1 MKEENPLFEYTKS
14 ELAEKA
20 NELNFVRD
28 TLEKVLR
35 LSEILNYLNTNPL
48 TKEYLVLK
56 GGTAINLT
64 VFNLPRLSVDIDLDF
79 AQNLSRDDMMS
90 TRERIR
96 EDIKIYM
103 STQGYAISPRS
114 KAYHSLDSFVFTYTN
129 LGGMNDNIKIE
140 INYSLRAHIFE
151 PSLRKMSVP
160 GVNADAL
167 IKTLPPMELYA
178 AEINALIG
186 RAAARDLYDIHN
198 MIKFGLFDESELPLL
213 RKCVVFYTAI
223 SQDEI
228 PDEYDF
234 KRFNAIT
241 SRKIKTDLLP
251 VIQKGEFFELENVK
265 ITVAE
270 FLKELLFLEDNER
283 KFLDEFKSKRY
294 YPELLFDDTNVLD
307 RIKEHPMAL
316 WKIQNSEN

>member
-1 MKEENPLFEYTKS
+1 MFEHTKS
-14 ELAEKA
+14 ELAAKA

-79 AQNLSRDDMMS
+79 AQNLSRDDMMN

-160 GVNADAL
+160 GVDTDTL
-167 IKTLPPMELYA
+167 ITTLPPMELFA
-178 AEINALIG
+178 AKINALIG

-198 MIKFGLFDESELPLL
+198 MIKFGLFDESEIPLL

-228 PDEYDF
+228 PAEYDF

-251 VIQKGEFFELENVK
+251 VIQKGEFFELESAK
-265 ITVAE
+265 ATVAE
-270 FLKELLFLEDNER
+270 FLKELLVLEPDER
-283 KFLDEFKSKRY
+283 RFLDEFKAKKY
-294 YPELLFDDTNVLD
+294 HPELLFDDADILN

-316 WKIQNSEN
+316 WKIQDKV

>member
-1 MKEENPLFEYTKS
+1 MFEYTKA
-14 ELAEKA
+14 ELAKKA
-20 NELNFVRD
+20 DEMNFVRD

-35 LSEILNYLNTNPL
+35 LSDILKYLNSNPL
-48 TKEYLVLK
+48 MKENLVLK

-79 AQNLSRDDMMS
+79 ARNVSRDEMM
-90 TRERIR
+90 RLKENIR

-140 INYSLRAHIFE
+140 INYSLRSHIFL
-151 PSLRKMSVP
+151 PQMRKMSVL
-160 GVNADAL
+160 DDDTL
-167 IKTLPPMELYA
+167 ISTLAPMELYA
-178 AEINALIG
+178 AKINALIG

-198 MIKFGLFDESELPLL
+198 MIKFGLFDESELPML

-223 SQDEI
+223 SRDEI
-228 PDEYDF
+228 PNEYNF
-234 KRFNAIT
+234 NRFNAIT

-251 VIQKGEFFELENVK
+251 VIQKGEFFELEQVK
-265 ITVAE
+265 TEVSG
-270 FLKELLFLEDNER
+270 FLKSLLVLDENER
-283 KFLDEFKSKRY
+283 HFLDEFKAKRY
-294 YPELLFDDTNVLD
+294 MPELVFDDADILERV
-307 RIKEHPMAL
+307 KEHPMAL
-316 WKIQNSEN
+316 WKMQNQ

>member
-1 MKEENPLFEYTKS
+1 MFEYTKA
-14 ELAEKA
+14 ELAQKA

-48 TKEYLVLK
+48 TKENLVLK

-79 AQNLSRDDMMS
+79 AQNFSRDDMMS
-90 TRERIR
+90 IREHIR

-103 STQGYAISPRS
+103 STQGYTTSPRS

-151 PSLRKMSVP
+151 PSLRKISVP
-160 GVNADAL
+160 GINADAL

-178 AEINALIG
+178 AKINALIG

-198 MIKFGLFDESELPLL
+198 MIKFGLFDESEFALL

-228 PDEYDF
+228 PNEYDF

-251 VIQKGEFFELENVK
+251 VIQKGEFFELENAK
-265 ITVAE
+265 TAVAE
-270 FLKELLFLEDNER
+270 FLKELLVLEADER
-283 KFLDEFKSKRY
+283 KFLDEFKSEKY
-294 YPELLFDDTNVLD
+294 HPELLFDDIDILD

-316 WKIQNSEN
+316 WKTQKRQ

>member
-1 MKEENPLFEYTKS
+1 MFKYTKS

-20 NELNFVRD
+20 TELNFVRD

-48 TKEYLVLK
+48 TKDFLVLK

-64 VFNLPRLSVDIDLDF
+64 VFDLPRLSVDIDLDF
-79 AQNLSRDDMMS
+79 AQNISRDGMMN
-90 TRERIR
+90 TREHIR
-96 EDIKIYM
+96 EDIKKYM
-103 STQGYAISPRS
+103 STQGYTISPRS

-151 PSLRKMSVP
+151 PSLRKVSVR
-160 GVNADAL
+160 GINTDVL
-167 IKTLPPMELYA
+167 IKTLSPIELYA
-178 AEINALIG
+178 AKINALIG

-198 MIKFGLFDESELPLL
+198 MIKFGLFDESEFFLL

-228 PDEYDF
+228 PGEYDF
-234 KRFNAIT
+234 TRFNSIT
-241 SRKIKTDLLP
+241 KRKIKTDLLP
-251 VIQKGEFFELENVK
+251 VIQKGEFFELENTKLEV
-265 ITVAE
+265 TE
-270 FLKELLFLEDNER
+270 FLKELLTLDYDER
-283 KFLDEFKSKRY
+283 KFLDEFKAKKYR
-294 YPELLFDDTNVLD
+294 PELLFNDSAIID

-316 WKIQNSEN
+316 WKMQR

>member
-1 MKEENPLFEYTKS
+1 MKEENPLFKYTKS

-48 TKEYLVLK
+48 TKEHLVLK

-178 AEINALIG
+178 AKINALIG

-241 SRKIKTDLLP
+241 NRKIKTDLLP

-270 FLKELLFLEDNER
+270 FLNELLVLEDNER
-283 KFLDEFKSKRY
+283 KFLDEFKAKKY
-294 YPELLFDDTNVLD
+294 HPELLFNDTDILD

-316 WKIQNSEN
+316 WKIQNKG

>member
-1 MKEENPLFEYTKS
+1 MFEYTKS

-28 TLEKVLR
+28 TFEKVLR

-79 AQNLSRDDMMS
+79 ARNLFRDDMTS

-103 STQGYAISPRS
+103 STQGYAISSRS

-151 PSLRKMSVP
+151 PSLRKMSVS
-160 GVNADAL
+160 GVNASAL

-178 AEINALIG
+178 AKINALIG

-228 PDEYDF
+228 PSEYDF

-251 VIQKGEFFELENVK
+251 VIQKGEFFELENAK
-265 ITVAE
+265 TAVAE
-270 FLKELLFLEDNER
+270 FLKELLILEDDER
-283 KFLDEFKSKRY
+283 KFLDEFKAKRY
-294 YPELLFDDTNVLD
+294 RPELLFDDVDILD
-307 RIKEHPMAL
+307 RIKKHPMAL
-316 WKIQNSEN
+316 WKIQQRQ

>member
-1 MKEENPLFEYTKS
+1 LFEYTKS

-79 AQNLSRDDMMS
+79 ARNLSRDDMMS

-96 EDIKIYM
+96 EDVKIYM

-160 GVNADAL
+160 GVNTNAL

-178 AEINALIG
+178 AKINALIS
-186 RAAARDLYDIHN
+186 RAAARDLYDIYN
-198 MIKFGLFDESELPLL
+198 MIKFGLFDESEFPLL

-223 SQDEI
+223 SQDDI
-228 PDEYDF
+228 PNEYDF

-241 SRKIKTDLLP
+241 NRKIKTDLLP
-251 VIQKGEFFELENVK
+251 VIQKGEFFELENAK
-265 ITVAE
+265 TSVAE
-270 FLKELLFLEDNER
+270 FLKELLILETDER
-283 KFLDEFKSKRY
+283 KFLDEFKAKKYR
-294 YPELLFDDTNVLD
+294 PELLFDDTDILS

-316 WKIQNSEN
+316 WKMQQQQ

>member
-1 MKEENPLFEYTKS
+1 MFKYTKAD
-14 ELAEKA
+14 LAEKA
-20 NELNFVRD
+20 NKMNFVRD

-35 LSEILNYLNTNPL
+35 LSEILEYLNSNPL
-48 TKEYLVLK
+48 TKEHLVLK

-79 AQNLSRDDMMS
+79 SQNLSRDEMMC
-90 TRERIR
+90 TRERIS
-96 EDIKIYM
+96 EDVKIYM
-103 STQGYAISPRS
+103 STQGYAFSPRS

-129 LGGMNDNIKIE
+129 CGGMNDNIKIE
-140 INYSLRAHIFE
+140 INYSLRTHIFK
-151 PSLRKMSVP
+151 PSMRKISVHEL
-160 GVNADAL
+160 NNDTM
-167 IKTLPPMELYA
+167 ITTLAPMELFA
-178 AEINALIG
+178 AKINALLG

-198 MIKFGLFDESELPLL
+198 MIKFGLFDESEIPLL

-228 PDEYDF
+228 PEVYDF

-265 ITVAE
+265 TEVAE
-270 FLKELLFLEDNER
+270 FLKELLVLEPDECQFLS
-283 KFLDEFKSKRY
+283 EFKDKHY
-294 YPELLFDDTNVLD
+294 KPELIFDDGIMEDKKL
-307 RIKEHPMAL
+307 
-316 WKIQNSEN
+316 KIV

>member
-1 MKEENPLFEYTKS
+1 MFEYTKS

-79 AQNLSRDDMMS
+79 AKNLPRDDMMS

-151 PSLRKMSVP
+151 PTLRKMSVP
-160 GVNADAL
+160 GINANVL

-178 AEINALIG
+178 AKINALIG

-223 SQDEI
+223 SQDNI

-251 VIQKGEFFELENVK
+251 VIQKGEFFELENAKNSV
-265 ITVAE
+265 VE
-270 FLKELLFLEDNER
+270 FLKELLSLEDDER
-283 KFLDEFKSKRY
+283 KFLDEFKVKRY
-294 YPELLFDDTNVLD
+294 HPELLFDNTGILD
-307 RIKEHPMAL
+307 RIREHPMAL
-316 WKIQNSEN
+316 WKIQNNG

>member
-1 MKEENPLFEYTKS
+1 MFEYTKS

-79 AQNLSRDDMMS
+79 ARNLSRDDMMS

-96 EDIKIYM
+96 EDVKIYM

-160 GVNADAL
+160 GVNTNAL

-178 AEINALIG
+178 AKINALIS
-186 RAAARDLYDIHN
+186 RAAARDLYDIYN
-198 MIKFGLFDESELPLL
+198 MIKFGLFDESEFPLL

-223 SQDEI
+223 SQDDI
-228 PDEYDF
+228 PNEYDF

-241 SRKIKTDLLP
+241 NRKIKTDLLP
-251 VIQKGEFFELENVK
+251 VIQKGEFFELENAK
-265 ITVAE
+265 TSVAE
-270 FLKELLFLEDNER
+270 FLKELLILETDER
-283 KFLDEFKSKRY
+283 KFLDEFKAKKYR
-294 YPELLFDDTNVLD
+294 PELLFDDTDILS

-316 WKIQNSEN
+316 WKMQQQQ

>member
-1 MKEENPLFEYTKS
+1 MFEYTKS

-64 VFNLPRLSVDIDLDF
+64 VFNLPRLSIDIDLDF
-79 AQNLSRDDMMS
+79 AKNLPRDDMMS

-151 PSLRKMSVP
+151 PTLRKMSVP

-178 AEINALIG
+178 AKINALIG

-198 MIKFGLFDESELPLL
+198 MIKFGLFDESELQLL
-213 RKCVVFYTAI
+213 RKCVVFYTSI
-223 SQDEI
+223 SQDDI
-228 PDEYDF
+228 PDEYNF

-241 SRKIKTDLLP
+241 NRKIKTDLLP

-265 ITVAE
+265 ITVAD
-270 FLKELLFLEDNER
+270 FLKELLVLEDNER
-283 KFLDEFKSKRY
+283 KFLDEFKAKRY
-294 YPELLFDDTNVLD
+294 RPELLFNDTDILE
-307 RIKEHPMAL
+307 RIREHPMAL
-316 WKIQNSEN
+316 WKIQNKG

>member
-1 MKEENPLFEYTKS
+1 MFEYTKAD
-14 ELAEKA
+14 LAAKA
-20 NELNFVRD
+20 NEMNFVRD
-28 TLEKVLR
+28 TLEKVIR
-35 LSEILNYLNTNPL
+35 LSDILKYLNSNPL
-48 TKEYLVLK
+48 TKENLVLK

-79 AQNLSRDDMMS
+79 ARNVNREEMMRL
-90 TRERIR
+90 RENIK

-103 STQGYAISPRS
+103 STQGYALSPRS
-114 KAYHSLDSFVFTYTN
+114 KAFHSLDSFVFTYTN

-140 INYSLRAHIFE
+140 INYSLRAHIFL
-151 PSLRKMSVP
+151 PQMRNLSVI
-160 GVNADAL
+160 GNEDMR
-167 IKTLPPMELYA
+167 ISTLPPMELFA
-178 AEINALIG
+178 AKINALIG

-198 MIKFGLFDESELPLL
+198 MIKFGLFDESELPML

-228 PDEYDF
+228 PDEYSF

-251 VIQKGEFFELENVK
+251 VIKKGEFFELEKVK
-265 ITVAE
+265 TEVE
-270 FLKELLFLEDNER
+270 EFLRDLLVLTDNEKKFLKE
-283 KFLDEFKSKRY
+283 FKAKRY
-294 YPELLFDDTNVLD
+294 MPELVFEDAEILD

-316 WKIQNSEN
+316 WKMQNNI

>member
-1 MKEENPLFEYTKS
+1 MFEYTKT
-14 ELAEKA
+14 ELAKKA

-64 VFNLPRLSVDIDLDF
+64 IFNLPRLSVDIDLDF
-79 AQNLSRDDMMS
+79 ARNLSLDDMMR
-90 TRERIR
+90 TRERICD
-96 EDIKIYM
+96 DIKIYM
-103 STQGYAISPRS
+103 STQGYTISPRS

-151 PSLRKMSVP
+151 PCLRKISVP
-160 GVNADAL
+160 GVNIDVL
-167 IKTLPPMELYA
+167 IKTLSPIELYA
-178 AEINALIG
+178 AKINALIG
-186 RAAARDLYDIHN
+186 RAAARDLYDVYN
-198 MIKFGLFDESELPLL
+198 MIKFGLFDESELTIL
-213 RKCVVFYTAI
+213 RKCVVFYTAV
-223 SQDEI
+223 SQDEVPI
-228 PDEYDF
+228 EYDF
-234 KRFNAIT
+234 RRFNAIT

-251 VIQKGEFFELENVK
+251 VIQKGEIFELENIK
-265 ITVAE
+265 TSVAE
-270 FLKELLFLEDNER
+270 FLKELLVLEDNER
-283 KFLDEFKSKRY
+283 KFLAEFKARRY
-294 YPELLFDDTNVLD
+294 YPELLFDDTDILN

-316 WKIQNSEN
+316 WKIQNKG

>member
-1 MKEENPLFEYTKS
+1 MPK
-14 ELAEKA
+14 
-20 NELNFVRD
+20 
-28 TLEKVLR
+28 
-35 LSEILNYLNTNPL
+35 
-48 TKEYLVLK
+48 
-56 GGTAINLT
+56 
-64 VFNLPRLSVDIDLDF
+64 LSVDIDFDF

-90 TRERIR
+90 TRGRIR

-129 LGGMNDNIKIE
+129 LGGVNDNIKIE

-160 GVNADAL
+160 GVNANAL

-178 AEINALIG
+178 AKINALIG
-186 RAAARDLYDIHN
+186 RAAARDLYDIYN

-228 PDEYDF
+228 PDKYDF
-234 KRFNAIT
+234 NRFNAIT
-241 SRKIKTDLLP
+241 NRKIKTDLLP

-265 ITVAE
+265 TEVAE
-270 FLKELLFLEDNER
+270 FLKELLTLEPNER
-283 KFLDEFKSKRY
+283 EFLDEFKTKKY
-294 YPELLFDDTNVLD
+294 CPKLLFDDTNILD
-307 RIKEHPMAL
+307 RIREHPMAL
-316 WKIQNSEN
+316 WKLQNKA

>member
-1 MKEENPLFEYTKS
+1 MFEYTKS

-28 TLEKVLR
+28 TFEKVLR

-79 AQNLSRDDMMS
+79 AWNLSRDDMTS
-90 TRERIR
+90 TREHIR

-151 PSLRKMSVP
+151 PSLRKISVP
-160 GVNADAL
+160 GVNASAL

-178 AEINALIG
+178 AKINALIG

-228 PDEYDF
+228 PSEYDF

-251 VIQKGEFFELENVK
+251 VIQKGEFFELENAK
-265 ITVAE
+265 TAVAE
-270 FLKELLFLEDNER
+270 FLKELLILEDNER
-283 KFLDEFKSKRY
+283 KFLDEFKAKRY
-294 YPELLFDDTNVLD
+294 RPELLFDDVDILD
-307 RIKEHPMAL
+307 RIKKHPMAL
-316 WKIQNSEN
+316 WKIQQRQ

>member
-1 MKEENPLFEYTKS
+1 M
-14 ELAEKA
+14 
-20 NELNFVRD
+20 
-28 TLEKVLR
+28 
-35 LSEILNYLNTNPL
+35 

-79 AQNLSRDDMMS
+79 AWNLSRDDMTS

-103 STQGYAISPRS
+103 STQGYAINSRS

-151 PSLRKMSVP
+151 PSLRKMSVS
-160 GVNADAL
+160 GVNASAL

-178 AEINALIG
+178 AKINALIG

-228 PDEYDF
+228 PSEYDF

-251 VIQKGEFFELENVK
+251 VIQKGEFFELENAK
-265 ITVAE
+265 TAVAE
-270 FLKELLFLEDNER
+270 FLKELLILEDDER
-283 KFLDEFKSKRY
+283 KFLDEFKAKRY
-294 YPELLFDDTNVLD
+294 RPELLFDDVDILD
-307 RIKEHPMAL
+307 RIKKHPMAL
-316 WKIQNSEN
+316 WKIQQRQ

>member
-1 MKEENPLFEYTKS
+1 MFEYTKV

-20 NELNFVRD
+20 NEFNFVRD

-151 PSLRKMSVP
+151 PSLRKMSVL
-160 GVNADAL
+160 GVNTDAL

-178 AEINALIG
+178 AKINALIG

-198 MIKFGLFDESELPLL
+198 MIKFGLFDESEFSLL

-223 SQDEI
+223 SQDDI
-228 PDEYDF
+228 PNEYDF

-241 SRKIKTDLLP
+241 NRKIKTDLLP
-251 VIQKGEFFELENVK
+251 VIQKGEFFDLENAK
-265 ITVAE
+265 TSVAE
-270 FLKELLFLEDNER
+270 FLKELLILETDER
-283 KFLDEFKSKRY
+283 KFLDEFKAKKYR
-294 YPELLFDDTNVLD
+294 PELLFDDTDILD

-316 WKIQNSEN
+316 WKIQNKG

>member
-1 MKEENPLFEYTKS
+1 MFEYTKS

-35 LSEILNYLNTNPL
+35 LSDILNYLNTNPL

-79 AQNLSRDDMMS
+79 AQNLPRDDMMS

-129 LGGMNDNIKIE
+129 LGGMNGNIKIE

-151 PSLRKMSVP
+151 PALRKMSVP
-160 GVNADAL
+160 GVNANVL

-178 AEINALIG
+178 AKINALIG

-223 SQDEI
+223 SQDNI

-234 KRFNAIT
+234 KRFSAIT

-251 VIQKGEFFELENVK
+251 VIQKGEFFELENAK
-265 ITVAE
+265 NSVAE
-270 FLKELLFLEDNER
+270 YLKELLSLEDDER
-283 KFLDEFKSKRY
+283 KFLDEFKAKRY
-294 YPELLFDDTNVLD
+294 RPELLFDNTGILD
-307 RIKEHPMAL
+307 RIREHPMAL
-316 WKIQNSEN
+316 WKIQNNG

>member
-1 MKEENPLFEYTKS
+1 MFEYSKA
-14 ELAEKA
+14 ELAQKA
-20 NELNFVRD
+20 NEMNFVRD

-35 LSEILNYLNTNPL
+35 LTDILKYLNSNPL
-48 TKEYLVLK
+48 TKENLVLK

-79 AQNLSRDDMMS
+79 ARNLSRDEMMR
-90 TRERIR
+90 TREQLR
-96 EDIKIYM
+96 EDVKIYM

-114 KAYHSLDSFVFTYTN
+114 KAYHSLDSFVFTYIN

-160 GVNADAL
+160 GIADNAL
-167 IKTLPPMELYA
+167 ISTLSPMELYA
-178 AEINALIG
+178 AKINALIG

-198 MIKFGLFDESELPLL
+198 MIKFGLFDESEYPLL

-241 SRKIKTDLLP
+241 NRKIKTDLLP

-270 FLKELLFLEDNER
+270 FLKELLVLEDNER
-283 KFLDEFKSKRY
+283 KFLDEFKAKKYR
-294 YPELLFDDTNVLD
+294 PELLFDDTDILD
-307 RIKEHPMAL
+307 RIREHPMAL
-316 WKIQNSEN
+316 WKIQNKG

>member
-1 MKEENPLFEYTKS
+1 MFEYTKS

-90 TRERIR
+90 TREHIR

-151 PSLRKMSVP
+151 PSLRKIWVL
-160 GVNADAL
+160 GVNSDAL

-178 AEINALIG
+178 AKINALIG

-198 MIKFGLFDESELPLL
+198 MINFGLFDESEYPLL

-241 SRKIKTDLLP
+241 NRKIKTDLLP

-270 FLKELLFLEDNER
+270 FLKELLVLEDNER
-283 KFLDEFKSKRY
+283 KFLDEFKAKKYR
-294 YPELLFDDTNVLD
+294 PELLFDDTDILD
-307 RIKEHPMAL
+307 RIREHPMAL
-316 WKIQNSEN
+316 WKIQNKG

>member
-1 MKEENPLFEYTKS
+1 MFEYSKA
-14 ELAEKA
+14 ELAQKA
-20 NELNFVRD
+20 NEMNFVRD

-35 LSEILNYLNTNPL
+35 LTDILKYLNSNPL
-48 TKEYLVLK
+48 TKENLVLK

-79 AQNLSRDDMMS
+79 ARNLSRDEMMR
-90 TRERIR
+90 TREQLR
-96 EDIKIYM
+96 EDVKIYM

-114 KAYHSLDSFVFTYTN
+114 KAYHSLDSFVFTYIN

-151 PSLRKMSVP
+151 PSLRKMSVS
-160 GVNADAL
+160 GIADNAL
-167 IKTLPPMELYA
+167 ISTLSPMELYA
-178 AEINALIG
+178 AKINALIG

-198 MIKFGLFDESELPLL
+198 MIKFGLFDESEHPLL

-228 PDEYDF
+228 PKEYDL

-251 VIQKGEFFELENVK
+251 VIQKGEFFDLEHSK
-265 ITVAE
+265 TEVAE
-270 FLKELLFLEDNER
+270 YINGLLTLEENEKAFLS
-283 KFLDEFKSKRY
+283 EFKEKRY
-294 YPELLFDDTNVLD
+294 KPELIFDDEDILD
-307 RIKEHPMAL
+307 RIKDHPMAL
-316 WKIQNSEN
+316 WKVRN

>member
-1 MKEENPLFEYTKS
+1 MFEYTKS

-48 TKEYLVLK
+48 TKEHLVLK

-151 PSLRKMSVP
+151 PTLRKMSVP
-160 GVNADAL
+160 GINANVL

-178 AEINALIG
+178 AKINALIG

-223 SQDEI
+223 SQDNI

-251 VIQKGEFFELENVK
+251 VIQKGEFFELENAKNSV
-265 ITVAE
+265 VE
-270 FLKELLFLEDNER
+270 YLKELLSLEDDER
-283 KFLDEFKSKRY
+283 KFLDEFKAKRY
-294 YPELLFDDTNVLD
+294 RPELLFDGTDILD
-307 RIKEHPMAL
+307 RIREHPMAL
-316 WKIQNSEN
+316 WKIRN

>member
-1 MKEENPLFEYTKS
+1 LFEYTKT

-79 AQNLSRDDMMS
+79 AQNLSRDDMMR

-151 PSLRKMSVP
+151 PSLRKISVS

-178 AEINALIG
+178 AKINALIG

-198 MIKFGLFDESELPLL
+198 MIKFGLFDESEFPLL

-241 SRKIKTDLLP
+241 NRKIKTDLLP
-251 VIQKGEFFELENVK
+251 VIQKGEFFDLENTK
-265 ITVAE
+265 TSVAE
-270 FLKELLFLEDNER
+270 FLKELLILETDER
-283 KFLDEFKSKRY
+283 KFLDEFKTKKYR
-294 YPELLFDDTNVLD
+294 PELLFDNTDILD

-316 WKIQNSEN
+316 WKIQNKQ

>member
-1 MKEENPLFEYTKS
+1 MFEYTKA
-14 ELAEKA
+14 ELAKKA
-20 NELNFVRD
+20 DEMNFVRD

-35 LSEILNYLNTNPL
+35 LSDILKYLNSNPL
-48 TKEYLVLK
+48 MKENLVLK

-79 AQNLSRDDMMS
+79 ARNVSRDEMM
-90 TRERIR
+90 RLKENIR

-140 INYSLRAHIFE
+140 INYSLRSHIFL
-151 PSLRKMSVP
+151 PQLRKMSVLDD
-160 GVNADAL
+160 DAL
-167 IKTLPPMELYA
+167 ISTLAPMELYA
-178 AEINALIG
+178 AKINALIG

-198 MIKFGLFDESELPLL
+198 MIKFGLFDESELPML

-228 PDEYDF
+228 PDEYNF
-234 KRFNAIT
+234 NRFNAIT

-251 VIQKGEFFELENVK
+251 VIQKGEFFELEQIKTEVSD
-265 ITVAE
+265 
-270 FLKELLFLEDNER
+270 FLKSLLVLDENERRFLE
-283 KFLDEFKSKRY
+283 EFKAKRY
-294 YPELLFDDTNVLD
+294 MPELVFDDEEILD

-316 WKIQNSEN
+316 WKMQNKK

>member
-1 MKEENPLFEYTKS
+1 MFEYTKV

-48 TKEYLVLK
+48 TKEHLVLK

-79 AQNLSRDDMMS
+79 AQNLSRDDMMN
-90 TRERIR
+90 TRKRIR

-114 KAYHSLDSFVFTYTN
+114 KAYHSLDSFVFTYSN

-151 PSLRKMSVP
+151 PSLRKMSVL
-160 GVNADAL
+160 GVNSDAL
-167 IKTLPPMELYA
+167 IATLPPMELYA
-178 AEINALIG
+178 AKINALIG

-198 MIKFGLFDESELPLL
+198 MIKFGLFDESEFPLL

-241 SRKIKTDLLP
+241 NRKIKTDLLP

-270 FLKELLFLEDNER
+270 FLKELLMLEADER
-283 KFLDEFKSKRY
+283 KFLDAFKAKRY
-294 YPELLFDDTNVLD
+294 HPELLFDDTDILG

-316 WKIQNSEN
+316 WKTQNKG

>member
-1 MKEENPLFEYTKS
+1 MFEYTKS

-64 VFNLPRLSVDIDLDF
+64 VFNLPRLSIDIDLDF
-79 AQNLSRDDMMS
+79 AKNLPRDDMMS

-151 PSLRKMSVP
+151 PTLRKMSVS
-160 GVNADAL
+160 GVNANVL

-178 AEINALIG
+178 AKINVLIG

-198 MIKFGLFDESELPLL
+198 MIKFGLFDESELSLL

-223 SQDEI
+223 SQDDI

-241 SRKIKTDLLP
+241 NRKIKTDLLP

-265 ITVAE
+265 ITVAD
-270 FLKELLFLEDNER
+270 FLKELLVLEDNER
-283 KFLDEFKSKRY
+283 KFLDEFKAKRY
-294 YPELLFDDTNVLD
+294 RPELLFNDTDILE
-307 RIKEHPMAL
+307 RIREHPMAL
-316 WKIQNSEN
+316 WKIQNKG